1 MSLVSNILVSS
12 GLCGNPV
19 SYVPN
24 KSNSIQSILDP
35 VRWNGPSSQKIT
47 LLSRLGSKCQ
57 IKEYSPDQNVEKTL
71 VRQTISIQSIL

>member
-35 VRWNGPSSQKIT
+35 VRWNGPSSQKNHVIVT
-47 LLSRLGSKCQ
+47 VG
-57 IKEYSPDQNVEKTL
+57 V
-71 VRQTISIQSIL
+71 